1 VSTFEL
7 VVEQVRAVAGADFAF
22 VLTRRGRLVTRDA
35 PRDMPEGGREA
46 VVEAARTLGS
56 GEVGEMT
63 MPRQELVPYGGA
75 APIDVHFGVAA
86 DQAILCVVMSSW
98 VGKAMVSQ
106 ALKDGVAKIEAVI
119 AASGREPMRRRKS
132 QLPPPMDR
140 ATVGLVT
147 ASGATTHAARSLER
161 SPVIQRAPSRP
172 PPRARV
178 GSLPEIT
185 VGTTEL
191 GRESLAAIDREL
203 AEGSP
208 RASSSPQITVDEAT
222 LGRESLAAIDSE
234 VRGKKRGSAPLIS
247 VGMGSLGRES
257 LAAIASELRGKKR
270 GSAPLISVGEAAL
283 GRESLAAIALEED
296 ERPSGVRLAIRPP
309 ATSMPETLHIELEDL
324 DELDVRA
331 TPNPDSPRL
340 TQPWVELPE
349 DAKRS
354 LDAESLGRKLSPPR
368 LTLKLE
374 DADTD
379 VFEAA
384 RLDPAVQPRAPA
396 TKRRK

>member
-1 VSTFEL
+1 MSTFEL

-35 PRDMPEGGREA
+35 PRDMPESGRETI
-46 VVEAARTLGS
+46 VEAARTLDH
-56 GEVGEMT
+56 GETGELT
-63 MPRQELVPYGGA
+63 VPRQELVPYGGA

-98 VGKAMVSQ
+98 VGKAMVSE

-132 QLPPPMDR
+132 QMPPPMDR
-140 ATVGLVT
+140 ATAGLVT

-172 PPRARV
+172 PPRLRV
-178 GSLPEIT
+178 SSLPEIT
-185 VGTTEL
+185 VGTTDLGRESLAAIERELLDDATRGASSPQITVDEAEL
-191 GRESLAAIDREL
+191 GRESLAAIDRE
-203 AEGSP
+203 
-208 RASSSPQITVDEAT
+208 
-222 LGRESLAAIDSE
+222 
-234 VRGKKRGSAPLIS
+234 VRGKHRGSAPRLS
-247 VGMGSLGRES
+247 VGEATLGRES

-270 GSAPLISVGEAAL
+270 GSAPLITLGEAAL
-283 GRESLAAIALEED
+283 GRESLAAIELED
-296 ERPSGVRLAIRPP
+296 SERPSGVRLATRPP
-309 ATSMPETLHIELEDL
+309 ATSMPETLHIELENL
-324 DELDVRA
+324 DELDIRA
-331 TPNPDSPRL
+331 TPNPDSPRA

-349 DAKRS
+349 DTKRA
-354 LDAESLGRKLSPPR
+354 LDAESLGRKLMPPR

-384 RLDPAVQPRAPA
+384 RLDPAAQPRAPA
-396 TKRRK
+396 AKRRK

>member
-35 PRDMPEGGREA
+35 PRDMSEGGREA
-46 VVEAARTLGS
+46 IVEAARPLGR

-63 MPRQELVPYGGA
+63 VPRQALVPYGGA

-132 QLPPPMDR
+132 QMPPAMHR
-140 ATVGLVT
+140 STAGLVT

-161 SPVIQRAPSRP
+161 APVIQRAPSRP
-172 PPRARV
+172 PPRGRG

-185 VGTTEL
+185 VGTAEL
-191 GRESLAAIDREL
+191 GRESLAALDREL
-203 AEGSP
+203 REGDP
-208 RASSSPQITVDEAT
+208 RQTSSPAITVGEAT
-222 LGRESLAAIDSE
+222 LGRESLAAIDGE
-234 VRGKKRGSAPLIS
+234 LRGKYRGSAPLIS
-247 VGMGSLGRES
+247 LAEGELGRES
-257 LAAIASELRGKKR
+257 LAAIDSELRGKVR
-270 GSAPLISVGEAAL
+270 GSAPLITLGEAAL
-283 GRESLAAIALEED
+283 GRESLAAIERDDEELPSRVRVAL
-296 ERPSGVRLAIRPP
+296 RPP
-309 ATSMPETLHIELEDL
+309 ATSMPDTVHIELENL
-324 DELDVRA
+324 DELDMRL

-349 DAKRS
+349 DTKRA
-354 LDAESLGRKLSPPR
+354 LDAESLGRKLSPPK

-384 RLDPAVQPRAPA
+384 RLDPAGPPRATA
-396 TKRRK
+396 AKRRK

>member
-1 VSTFEL
+1 MSTFEL

-35 PRDMPEGGREA
+35 PRDMPESGRDTIVA
-46 VVEAARTLGS
+46 AARPLGR
-56 GEVGEMT
+56 GVVGEMT
-63 MPRQELVPYGGA
+63 VPRQELVPYGGA

-132 QLPPPMDR
+132 QMPPAMGKST
-140 ATVGLVT
+140 AGLVT
-147 ASGATTHAARSLER
+147 AAGATTHAARSLER
-161 SPVIQRAPSRP
+161 APVIQRAPSRP
-172 PPRARV
+172 PPRGRG

-191 GRESLAAIDREL
+191 GRESLAALDREVH
-203 AEGSP
+203 EGQIRP
-208 RASSSPQITVDEAT
+208 PSSPLITVGEAT
-222 LGRESLAAIDSE
+222 LGWESLAAIDGE
-234 VRGKKRGSAPLIS
+234 LRGKYRGSAPVIT
-247 VGMGSLGRES
+247 
-257 LAAIASELRGKKR
+257 LAEG
-270 GSAPLISVGEAAL
+270 AL
-283 GRESLAAIALEED
+283 GRESLAAIERDDD
-296 ERPSGVRLAIRPP
+296 ERPSGVRLAQRPP
-309 ATSMPETLHIELEDL
+309 ATSMPDTVHIELENL
-324 DELDVRA
+324 DELDIRL

-340 TQPWVELPE
+340 THPWVELPE
-349 DAKRS
+349 DTKRA
-354 LDAESLGRKLSPPR
+354 LDAESLGRKLSPPK

-384 RLDPAVQPRAPA
+384 RLDPAVPPRAPSA
-396 TKRRK
+396 KRRK